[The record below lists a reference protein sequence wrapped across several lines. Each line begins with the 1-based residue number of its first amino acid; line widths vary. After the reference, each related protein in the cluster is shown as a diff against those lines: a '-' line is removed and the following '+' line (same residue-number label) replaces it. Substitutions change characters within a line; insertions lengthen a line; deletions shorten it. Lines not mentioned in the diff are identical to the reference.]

1 MITIPL
7 QLPDQLAKKV
17 LPLQDRLPEI
27 IELGLRYWIKQAP
40 VTPRER
46 VELLWESAGLL
57 EHASLNDEDT
67 TDIRSRRTPI
77 LAGGKPASAI
87 IIEQRGAL

>member
-7 QLPDQLAKKV
+7 KLPDQLAKRV

-27 IELGLRYWIKQAP
+27 IELGLRYWQKQTPA
-40 VTPRER
+40 TPREQ
-46 VELLWESAGLL
+46 VELLWESAGLS
-57 EHASLNDEDT
+57 EPASLSDEDT
-67 TDIRSRRTPI
+67 TETRSLRASIR
-77 LAGGKPASAI
+77 AGDKPASAI